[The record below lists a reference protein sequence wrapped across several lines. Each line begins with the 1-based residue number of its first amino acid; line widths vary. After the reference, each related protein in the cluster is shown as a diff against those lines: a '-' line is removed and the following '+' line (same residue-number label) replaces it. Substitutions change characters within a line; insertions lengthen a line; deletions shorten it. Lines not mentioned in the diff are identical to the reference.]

1 MGQAYFITGTGT
13 DIGKTVATSLL
24 YMSLQTMGKSV
35 TIFKPFQTGLIHETN
50 TYPDISWFEQELG
63 VKAPGFYMLE
73 PETSPHLAIKL
84 TGQQID
90 EQKVVERVHELEQM
104 YDIVLVEGAGGL
116 AVPLIEREDSFYMTT
131 DLIRDCNMPVIFV
144 STSGLGSIHNV
155 ITTHSY
161 AKLHDISVKT
171 ILYNHYRPDDEI
183 HRDNIQTVE
192 KLTGLS
198 GLACIPTFVDV
209 RKDLRVY
216 ILDLLSNHE
225 FTQQLKEVFKN
236 E

>member
-13 DIGKTVATSLL
+13 DIGKTIVTSVL
-24 YMSLQTMGKSV
+24 YLSLSAMGKSV
-35 TIFKPFQTGLIHETN
+35 TIFKPFQTGLIAETN

-63 VKAPGFYMLE
+63 VRAPGFYMLE

-90 EQKVVERVHELEQM
+90 KQKIADRIFELQQI

-116 AVPLIEREDSFYMTT
+116 AVPLIEHEDLFYMTK
-131 DLIRDCNMPVIFV
+131 DLVIDCQLPVLFV

-155 ITTHSY
+155 VTTYTY
-161 AKLHDISVKT
+161 ARTHDIRVKT
-171 ILYNHYRPDDEI
+171 ILFNHYRQDDAI
-183 HRDNIQTVE
+183 HQDNILTIE
-192 KLTGLS
+192 KLTGLAA
-198 GLACIPTFVDV
+198 LACIPTLVDV
-209 RKDLRVY
+209 KGDLKAY
-216 ILDLLSNHE
+216 TLELLKNNE
-225 FTQQLKEVFKN
+225 FTQNLKEVFKN